1 MDKMKIILFI
11 LVLLTFVV
19 GIVIYPYMPGT
30 VASHWNAAGEVDGHM
45 SKFWGVFL
53 MPIICL
59 VCILLFIFIPKMDP
73 LKKNFKAFEKEFNLF
88 ILVIFLFFFYIYLL
102 TIFWN
107 LGYDLN
113 IGKYITPAFGILFI
127 FVGLLLRKA
136 KRNYFV
142 GIRTPWTLAND
153 KVWDKTH
160 QLGFK
165 LFVIIGVVCFL
176 GIFFPEYTFYIFIGL
191 VLLVTGVLFLYS
203 YLIYRRG

>member
-1 MDKMKIILFI
+1 MKIILFV

-19 GIVIYPYMPGT
+19 GIVIYPHMPNK

-73 LKKNFKAFEKEFNLF
+73 LKKNFKAFEKEFNMF
-88 ILVIFLFFFYIYLL
+88 ILVLFLFFFYIYLL

-107 LGYDLN
+107 LGYDIN
-113 IGKYITPAFGILFI
+113 IGKYITPAVGILFI
-127 FVGLLLRKA
+127 FIGLLLRKA

-165 LFVIIGVVCFL
+165 LFIIIGILCFL
-176 GIFFPEYTFYIFIGL
+176 GIFIPEYTFYIFIVS
-191 VLLVTGVLFLYS
+191 VLLITGILFLYS
-203 YLIYRRG
+203 YLIYGGK

>member
-1 MDKMKIILFI
+1 MNNMKIILFV

-19 GIVIYPYMPGT
+19 GIVIYPHMPNK

-73 LKKNFKAFEKEFNLF
+73 LKKNFKAFEKEFNMF
-88 ILVIFLFFFYIYLL
+88 ILVLFLFFFYIYLL

-107 LGYDLN
+107 LGYDIN
-113 IGKYITPAFGILFI
+113 IGKYITPAVGILFI
-127 FVGLLLRKA
+127 FIGLLLRKA

-165 LFVIIGVVCFL
+165 LFIIIGILCFL
-176 GIFFPEYTFYIFIGL
+176 GIFIPEYTFYIFIVS
-191 VLLVTGVLFLYS
+191 VLLITGILFLYS
-203 YLIYRRG
+203 YLIYRGK

>member
-1 MDKMKIILFI
+1 MKIILFV

-19 GIVIYPYMPGT
+19 GIVIYPHMPNK

-73 LKKNFKAFEKEFNLF
+73 LKKNFKAFEKEFNMF
-88 ILVIFLFFFYIYLL
+88 ILVLFLFFFYIYLL

-107 LGYDLN
+107 LGYDIN
-113 IGKYITPAFGILFI
+113 IGKYITPAVGILFI
-127 FVGLLLRKA
+127 FIGLLLRKA

-165 LFVIIGVVCFL
+165 LFIIIGILCFL
-176 GIFFPEYTFYIFIGL
+176 GIFIPEYTFYIFIVS
-191 VLLVTGVLFLYS
+191 VLLITGILFLYS
-203 YLIYRRG
+203 YLIYRGK